1 MALKIAKLPTDS
13 LKSAVR
19 DPAVDA
25 ILQSIR
31 RQPARDP
38 AQIEKALR
46 EIGER
51 CSKLPVLDNRTA
63 DEILC
68 YGEDGLPH

>member
-1 MALKIAKLPTDS
+1 MALKIEESPNEA

-19 DPAVDA
+19 DPLVDE
-25 ILQSIR
+25 ILENIR
-31 RQPARDP
+31 REPARDP

-51 CSKLPVLDNRTA
+51 CSRLPVLDDRA
-63 DEILC
+63 PDDILG

>member
-1 MALKIAKLPTDS
+1 MAIKIEELRNDALQNS
-13 LKSAVR
+13 VR

-25 ILQSIR
+25 ILESIR
-31 RQPARDP
+31 QRPTRDP

-51 CSKLPVLDNRTA
+51 CSKLPVLDDRTA
-63 DEILC
+63 DEILG

>member
-1 MALKIAKLPTDS
+1 MALKIEKFPTDS
-13 LKSAVR
+13 LKNAVR

-31 RQPARDP
+31 WQPAPDP

-63 DEILC
+63 DEILG